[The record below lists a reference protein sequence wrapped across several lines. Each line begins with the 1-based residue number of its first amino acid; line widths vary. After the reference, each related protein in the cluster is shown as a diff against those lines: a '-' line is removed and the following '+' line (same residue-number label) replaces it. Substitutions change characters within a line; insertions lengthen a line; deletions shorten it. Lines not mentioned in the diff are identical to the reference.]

1 MIYKVVCLLCSLFIF
16 CSNGVVVAKE
26 VSTIGI
32 VGFANRVEITNI
44 DGKIVGN
51 FKVANEYLM
60 DGLVSCDKLDVIDI
74 SPEVEKY
81 RMNELVLQ
89 LDKSKKSVDCKCFGT
104 DYLIFG
110 YLTNLS
116 IKTSETDITNLKN
129 LSVGGKSE
137 TACANLSAKIIDTRT
152 GKVVLTVTGKG
163 ESTSSKV
170 AAQVNEHKLKVG
182 KSDVTEECVLNAL
195 SKACEEITAKIAEAV

>member
-1 MIYKVVCLLCSLFIF
+1 MICRVVCLLCSLFVL
-16 CSNGVVVAKE
+16 CTNDVVVAKE

-44 DGKIVGN
+44 DGKIVEN
-51 FKVANEYLM
+51 FKVANDYLM
-60 DGLVSCDKLDVIDI
+60 DGLVSCDKLDVMDI

-89 LDKSKKSVDCKCFGT
+89 LDKPKKTIDCKCFGT
-104 DYLIFG
+104 DYLVFG

-116 IKTSETDITNLKN
+116 IKTSETDLTNLKN
-129 LSVGGKSE
+129 ISVGGKSE

-152 GKVVLTVTGKG
+152 GRVVLTVTGKG

-170 AAQVNEHKLKVG
+170 AAQVSEHKLRVG
-182 KSDVTEECVLNAL
+182 KSNVTEECVRNAL
-195 SKACEEITAKIAEAV
+195 LKACDEISAKIAEAV

>member
-1 MIYKVVCLLCSLFIF
+1 MICKVVCLLCTIFIL

-44 DGKIVGN
+44 DGKIVEN
-51 FKVANEYLM
+51 FKVANEFLT
-60 DGLVSCDKLDVIDI
+60 DGLVSCEKLDVMDI

-89 LDKSKKSVDCKCFGT
+89 LDKPKKTIDCKCFGT
-104 DYLIFG
+104 DYLVFG

-116 IKTSETDITNLKN
+116 IKTSETGFSNLKDV
-129 LSVGGKSE
+129 SVEGKSE
-137 TACANLSAKIIDTRT
+137 TACANLSAKIVDTKT
-152 GKVVLTVTGKG
+152 GRIVLTVTGKG
-163 ESTSSKV
+163 ESTSGKV
-170 AAQVNEHKLKVG
+170 DARVSEHKLKVG
-182 KSDVTEECVLNAL
+182 KSNVTEECVLNAL
-195 SKACEEITAKIAEAV
+195 SKACDEISAKIAEAV